1 MSSLVPSMSCVMPY
15 RRDCPTV
22 RLSGLLYLYRCRV
35 GVGVVVCLSLANMHP
50 CKGFAVKIVKM
61 VEESKGADEN
71 AVKVVEEAKMSRR
84 VRTTCVLWG
93 ARDGVI
99 AKRVVAKRVLFRW

>member
-35 GVGVVVCLSLANMHP
+35 GVIVCLSLANMHP
-50 CKGFAVKIVKM
+50 CKVFAVKIVKM

-84 VRTTCVLWG
+84 VQTTCVLWG

-99 AKRVVAKRVLFRW
+99 AKRVVAKCVCFRW

>member
-1 MSSLVPSMSCVMPY
+1 MSSLVPSMSCAMPY
-15 RRDCPTV
+15 RRVCLTV
-22 RLSGLLYLYRCRV
+22 RLSDLLYLYRCK
-35 GVGVVVCLSLANMHP
+35 VGVVVCLSLVNMHR
-50 CKGFAVKIVKM
+50 CKDFAVKIVKM

-84 VRTTCVLWG
+84 VQTTCVLWG

-99 AKRVVAKRVLFRW
+99 AKRVVAKCVCFRW

>member
-1 MSSLVPSMSCVMPY
+1 MPY

-22 RLSGLLYLYRCRV
+22 RLSGFLYLYRCRV
-35 GVGVVVCLSLANMHP
+35 GIVVCLSLANMHP

-61 VEESKGADEN
+61 VEESKSADEN

>member
-1 MSSLVPSMSCVMPY
+1 MSSLVPSISCAMPY
-15 RRDCPTV
+15 RLICLTV
-22 RLSGLLYLYRCRV
+22 RLSGLLYRYRCI
-35 GVGVVVCLSLANMHP
+35 VGVVVCLLLVNMHP
-50 CKGFAVKIVKM
+50 CKDFAVKIVKM